1 MLLAAAPAV
10 QGVIQQ
16 VVSGLATG
24 AVYASL
30 ALALVLIYRS
40 MEALNFAQGEMA
52 MFSTFIAWTLIIVVH
67 LNYYLAFALTIAI
80 SMAGGVLIERV
91 IIRPVEK
98 APPLTVVLVTLGLFF
113 VVNGLAGLLWQY
125 VEKAFPSPPLFKQ
138 VPVVTNLGGVY
149 LGVQDIFL
157 IVVTLL
163 MLAVLYAFFRFTKTG
178 LAMRAAA
185 LYPDSSRLLG
195 VRTSW
200 MLALGWG
207 LAAGVGAVSGILIA
221 PLEFLDP
228 NLMQP
233 ILLYAFAAAILGG
246 IDNPGGA
253 VAGGFIV
260 GVLLALIGTYVPGAR
275 DLRLAFGLVI
285 IVAVLILRPGGLFG
299 RVHVVRV

>member
-1 MLLAAAPAV
+1 V

-16 VVSGLATG
+16 IVTGLASG
-24 AVYASL
+24 GVYASL

-52 MFSTFIAWTLIIVVH
+52 MFSTFIAWTLITTLHV
-67 LNYYLAFALTIAI
+67 NYYLAFGLTIAI
-80 SMAGGVLIERV
+80 SIAGGIAIERIV
-91 IIRPVEK
+91 IRPVEK
-98 APPLTVVLVTLGLFF
+98 SPPLTVVLVTLGLFF
-113 VVNGLAGLLWQY
+113 IVNGLAGLIWQY
-125 VEKAFPSPPLFKQ
+125 VVKPFPSPPGLSQAPINEFGIS
-138 VPVVTNLGGVY
+138 LG
-149 LGVQDIFL
+149 LQDLFL
-157 IVVTLL
+157 IAVTLVL
-163 MLAVLYAFFRFTKTG
+163 LAVLYAFFRFTKLG

-185 LYPDSSRLLG
+185 MYPETSRLLG

-207 LAAGVGAVSGILIA
+207 LAAGVGAVSGMLIA
-221 PLEFLDP
+221 PIEFLDP

-246 IDNPGGA
+246 IENPAGA

-275 DLRLAFGLVI
+275 DIRLAFGLVI
-285 IVAVLILRPGGLFG
+285 IVAVLIARPGGLFG
-299 RVHVVRV
+299 RVHLARV